1 MKKGFTLIEL
11 LVVIAIIAIL
21 AAILF
26 PVFAQAREK
35 ARAITCVSNEK
46 QMGLALLQYIGDN
59 DELFPFLQYYYTG
72 TGTASL
78 YAIDWTDA
86 IYPYVKN
93 GSSAAGTSN
102 VIIHNGNGGVWS
114 CPSFPVANANE
125 YGINWEL
132 ARDGGGT
139 YEATAAG
146 SATWKLETVNSA
158 SLPSP
163 ADTLFVGEH
172 GNAANYNFSWGTG
185 SYNTAYIDPTEA
197 NWTGLHSLQP
207 VNGVPQGK
215 DTHLE
220 IAYDIDCGT
229 TDTTSQCGT
238 GWGTSAGDMPRS
250 RHTNTSNALFCDG
263 HVKAIHKGS
272 WSWWNNIYVQ
282 GVYEDFYG
290 QVQKTTPP
298 MPY

>member
-46 QMGLALLQYIGDN
+46 QMGLAILQYVQDN
-59 DELFPFLQYYYTG
+59 DEQFPFLQYYYYGSG
-72 TGTASL
+72 TTPL

-93 GSSAAGTSN
+93 GNLSSGVSN
-102 VIIHNGNGGVWS
+102 VVIHNGTGGVWS
-114 CPSFPVANANE
+114 CPSFPVAGANE

-139 YEATAAG
+139 YEAQHDTAY
-146 SATWKLETVNSA
+146 SVETVNDA
-158 SLPSP
+158 SITSP
-163 ADTLFVGEH
+163 ADTLMVGEH
-172 GNAANYNFSWGTG
+172 GNAADVAPVPTSG
-185 SYNTAYIDPTEA
+185 SYNTAYIDPTET
-197 NWTGLHSLQP
+197 NWTPTGSIKP
-207 VNGVPQGK
+207 VNGQQTGT
-215 DTHLE
+215 DGHLE
-220 IAYDIDCGT
+220 IQYDLDCAT
-229 TDTTSQCGT
+229 TDTTAVCGT

-250 RHTNTSNALFCDG
+250 RHTNTSNALFVDG

-272 WSWWNNIYVQ
+272 WSWWNTLYVQ
-282 GVYEDFYG
+282 GVYESFAG
-290 QVQKTTPP
+290 QVYGTTTFS
-298 MPY
+298 Y

>member
-59 DELFPFLQYYYTG
+59 DEQFPFLQYYYVG
-72 TGTASL
+72 TGTTSL

-93 GSSAAGTSN
+93 GTSVGGTSN
-102 VIIHNGNGGVWS
+102 VVIHNGNGGVWS

-146 SATWKLETVNSA
+146 SATFVLETVNSA
-158 SLPSP
+158 SLTSP
-163 ADTLFVGEH
+163 ADTLLVGEH
-172 GNAANYNFSWGTG
+172 GNAADVGGVPTNG

-197 NWTGLHSLQP
+197 NWTTPGTLAV
-207 VNGVPQGK
+207 VNGAVTGHDQ
-215 DTHLE
+215 HLE
-220 IAYDIDCGT
+220 IAYDLDCAT
-229 TDTTSQCGT
+229 TDTTAVCGT

-250 RHTNTSNALFCDG
+250 RHTNTSNTLFCDG

-272 WSWWNNIYVQ
+272 WNWYTYLYVQ
-282 GVYEDFYG
+282 GIYESFYG
-290 QVQKTTPP
+290 QVYKASPGAF
-298 MPY
+298 

>member
-46 QMGLALLQYIGDN
+46 QMGLAILQYIQDN
-59 DELFPFLQYYYTG
+59 DEQYPFLQYYYMG
-72 TGTASL
+72 TGTVGL

-93 GSSAAGTSN
+93 GNAAKSTGN
-102 VIIHNGNGGVWS
+102 VVIHNGLGGVWS
-114 CPSFPVANANE
+114 CPSFPIANSNE

-139 YEATAAG
+139 YEAVHDTAY
-146 SATWKLETVNSA
+146 SVQTVNDS
-158 SLPSP
+158 SVGSP
-163 ADTLFVGEH
+163 ADTLLVGEH
-172 GNAANYNFSWGTG
+172 GNAAGYGPNTSF
-185 SYNTAYIDPTEA
+185 NTAYIDPSES
-197 NWTGLHSLQP
+197 NWTATGSLAP
-207 VNGVPQGK
+207 VNGQPTGVDQ
-215 DTHLE
+215 HLE
-220 IAYDIDCGT
+220 ISYDLDCAL
-229 TDTTSQCGT
+229 TDTTTVCGA

-272 WSWWNNIYVQ
+272 WSWWNNLYVQ
-282 GVYEDFYG
+282 GVYEQFQG
-290 QVQKTTPP
+290 QVAGATSFSF
-298 MPY
+298 